1 MTAAAYLFAHDLLDE
16 GVDLVLQRLRDAG
29 LDQAV
34 MAAAYHHSRDVF
46 PHNPRRKVR
55 YLEGGSVYFHP
66 DLGRYVEAG
75 LQPHVAA
82 VAQTQDPLA
91 ALVESGRRRGV
102 RVAVWMVML
111 HNSRLAFQAPECA
124 PVTVFGDPLLN
135 SLCPANPRVRA
146 FATALA
152 GDVSRYAP
160 DSIKLEAASYMPFD
174 HGYHH
179 ERSFVPLSPN
189 VRYLLGVCFC
199 DHCLGR
205 ARAADVDGE
214 RARQRVAELVGAVFE
229 SARFETAESDV
240 EESRLRAECD
250 GELGRYLDMRRD
262 VVSSLVGEIA
272 AAVHAESPST
282 RVVFLDLS
290 GATLGY
296 ATGRPNTDDPAVSI
310 AWRDGVDP
318 AAVAGAGDGLG
329 MLGYFAAL
337 DRFEREVAAYQ
348 RVLPADRPLEVI
360 LRPMPPDVDSPLAL
374 ADKLAVL
381 RRAGIDDVA
390 FYHYG
395 LMRLESVGWIGAA
408 MATRHS

>member
-1 MTAAAYLFAHDLLDE
+1 
-16 GVDLVLQRLRDAG
+16 
-29 LDQAV
+29 
-34 MAAAYHHSRDVF
+34 
-46 PHNPRRKVR
+46 VR
-55 YLEGGSVYFHP
+55 YLEGGSIYFQP
-66 DLGRYVEAG
+66 DLARYTEAG
-75 LQPHVAA
+75 LQPHVAQ

-91 ALVESGRRRGV
+91 ALMHSANRRQM

-111 HNSRLAFQAPECA
+111 HNTRLAFEAPECA
-124 PVTVFGDPLLN
+124 PLTAFGDPLLN

-146 FATALA
+146 FARGLA
-152 GDVSRYAP
+152 GDVTRYRP

-199 DHCLGR
+199 EHCLAR
-205 ARAADVDGE
+205 ARAAGIDAE
-214 RARQRVAELVGAVFE
+214 RVRRRVTELVGPVFE
-229 SARFETAESDV
+229 SVRHETKETEI

-250 GELGRYLDMRRD
+250 GDLGRFLDVRCE
-262 VVSSLVGEIA
+262 VVSSLVAQIA

-296 ATGRPNTDDPAVSI
+296 ATGRPTTDDPAVSI

-318 AAVAGAGDGLG
+318 AAVATAGDGLG

-337 DRFEREVAAYQ
+337 DRLEREVAAYQ
-348 RVLPADRPLEVI
+348 RVLPTDRTLEVI
-360 LRPMPPDVDSPLAL
+360 LRPMSPDVDSPEAL

-381 RRAGIDDVA
+381 RRAGIDDVG

-395 LMRLESVGWIGAA
+395 LMRLESLDWIRAA
-408 MATRHS
+408 MARYRV